1 MAAGRLVAGR
11 YRLDD
16 RIGSGGMGVVWRAH
30 DNRLDRIVAV
40 KQLLI
45 TPGLS
50 EAATDEASRRAL
62 REGRIAARLH
72 HPHAIAVYDVA
83 EADNHPW
90 LIMEYLP
97 SVSLAAMLDERP
109 LIGHI
114 ETARIGAQV
123 ASALA
128 AAHAAGIVH
137 RDVKPANV
145 LIGAG
150 GNVKITDFGISRA
163 TGDVTVTATGMVA
176 GTPAFLSPEVARG
189 VNPEPPSDVFSLG
202 STLYMMVE
210 GHPPFGRSEN
220 TLALLHAVAAGA
232 VDAPR
237 NIGPLTPLL
246 TEMLRVDP
254 AERPTMRQV
263 QAGLERVAAGGP
275 AVIAPRVDTP
285 TVANPTVATPTVA
298 QQGPRAR
305 PAPRVHA
312 ATAIE
317 PAPTTH
323 STRHAPEPRRR
334 APQPVA
340 PPKKQR
346 RSFTAVPALVVVGVL
361 AAIAIFVAVIATS
374 DRPNNGSDG
383 SGSTTGTSSET
394 GGTGAMS
401 FDNMS
406 QFVRSY
412 YANLPSDTLASWIRL
427 TRNYQAKTGG
437 QSNYDQFWAG
447 VKSVTVED
455 VSPRD
460 ASSVT
465 VELNYEMTNGSKST
479 ETRWIELV
487 PDVDG
492 LYIEDSGV

>member
-50 EAATDEASRRAL
+50 AEATEEASRRAL

-109 LIGHI
+109 LIGHV
-114 ETARIGAQV
+114 EAARIGAQV

-189 VNPEPPSDVFSLG
+189 DYPEPPSDVFSLG

-232 VDAPR
+232 IDAPR
-237 NIGPLTPLL
+237 NVGPLTPLL
-246 TEMLRVDP
+246 LEMLRVDP

-263 QAGLERVAAGGP
+263 QAGLERVAAGGGGQ
-275 AVIAPRVDTP
+275 AVATP
-285 TVANPTVATPTVA
+285 SRPTPNMTPPTVAT
-298 QQGPRAR
+298 QRAPQR
-305 PAPRVHA
+305 PAPRVRA
-312 ATAIE
+312 ATAVQ
-317 PAPTTH
+317 PAPTQH
-323 STRHAPEPRRR
+323 VPDPRRR

-340 PPKKQR
+340 PAKRR
-346 RSFTAVPALVVVGVL
+346 RSFTAVPALVLVAAL
-361 AAIAIFVAVIATS
+361 AAIAILVAVFVTS
-374 DRPNNGSDG
+374 DKSRDA
-383 SGSTTGTSSET
+383 SGSSTVTSSET

-406 QFVRSY
+406 QFVKSY

-427 TRNYQAKTGG
+427 TKNYQAKTGG
-437 QSNYDQFWAG
+437 RSNYDQFWAG
-447 VKSVTVED
+447 VKSVSVED

-465 VELNYEMTNGSKST
+465 VQLKYEMTNGSEST

-492 LYIEDSGV
+492 LYLEDSGV

>member
-50 EAATDEASRRAL
+50 AAATEEASRRAL

-83 EADNHPW
+83 EADHHPW

-189 VNPEPPSDVFSLG
+189 DYPEPPSDVFSLG
-202 STLYMMVE
+202 STLYMMSE

-232 VDAPR
+232 IDAPR

-246 TEMLRVDP
+246 SEMLRVDP

-263 QAGLERVAAGGP
+263 QAGLEQVAAGGRGP
-275 AVIAPRVDTP
+275 AVITPRVDTP
-285 TVANPTVATPTVA
+285 TVASPTVA
-298 QQGPRAR
+298 QQRPPVR

-312 ATAIE
+312 ATAVQA
-317 PAPTTH
+317 APTPA
-323 STRHAPEPRRR
+323 TRHAPEPRRR

-340 PPKKQR
+340 PPKRR
-346 RSFTAVPALVVVGVL
+346 RSITAVPALVVVGVL
-361 AAIAIFVAVIATS
+361 AAIAILVAVIATS
-374 DRPNNGSDG
+374 DRPTNSPDG
-383 SGSTTGTSSET
+383 PGATTETSSET

-406 QFVRSY
+406 QFVKSY

-427 TRNYQAKTGG
+427 TKNYQAKTGG
-437 QSNYDQFWAG
+437 RSNYDQYWAR

-460 ASSVT
+460 ASSVS
-465 VELNYEMTNGSKST
+465 VQLKYEMNDGSTST